1 MSTLRKAPAR
11 PVVPEGPSR
20 AFLAD
25 EATRDIVESV
35 LGEVQGATPV
45 IELGGIGAA
54 LKRLDHEAAAA
65 LVIVDVS
72 GVEDG
77 DSAVADLMS
86 VIDPGTRVIVI
97 GETNDVALFR
107 SLLSVGVSDY
117 LVKPIDKR
125 MLRAAVNA
133 ALKPPG
139 SGEAV
144 GKQGRIAAFFATRGG
159 LGSTTIAINTAALI
173 AQEWNLR
180 VALIDL
186 DLYFGTVA
194 LNFGLEPAGGLR
206 EALERPERVDSL
218 FIERA
223 MTKYSENLFV
233 LGAEEPLAHSL
244 AVDPTAMRS
253 LLSTLQSSFDVVMVD
268 LPRGLSA
275 VQRHV
280 LTAADNVVVVSELS
294 LAGVRD
300 CLRVKAML
308 KELDANGRPIYV
320 ASALNGR
327 KRAPVAPNDFKET
340 VGERLAVVLPPDEKA
355 LSLAAT
361 ANKPVCDVAK
371 GSAFVKALRPLAAE
385 LSGKKAA
392 PVAEPFWRRFMNKPA
407 ALKPAKA

>member
-1 MSTLRKAPAR
+1 MAKSPAH
-11 PVVPEGPSR
+11 PPVPEGPAH

-25 EATRDIVESV
+25 DATRAVVEAV
-35 LGEVQGATPV
+35 LGEVPGATPKV
-45 IELGGIGAA
+45 ELGGIGAA
-54 LKRLDHEAAAA
+54 LKRLDHESVAA

-72 GVEDG
+72 QVDDG
-77 DSAVADLMS
+77 GSAVADLMS
-86 VIDPGTRVIVI
+86 VIDGGTRVIVI

-139 SGEAV
+139 ASETAA
-144 GKQGRIAAFFATRGG
+144 KQGRIAAFFATRGG
-159 LGSTTIAINTAALI
+159 LGSTTIAINVAALL
-173 AQEWNLR
+173 AHEWNIR

-186 DLYFGTVA
+186 DLHFGTVA

-223 MTKYSENLFV
+223 MTKYSEKLFV
-233 LGAEEPLAHSL
+233 LGAEEPLAHNLS
-244 AVDPTAMRS
+244 VDPAAMRS
-253 LLSTLQSSFDVVMVD
+253 LLTALQHSFDVVMVD
-268 LPRGLSA
+268 LPRGLSP
-275 VQRHV
+275 VQRHTLSV
-280 LTAADNVVVVSELS
+280 ADHVFVVSELS

-308 KELDANGRPIYV
+308 KELDGNGRPIYI

-327 KRAPVAPNDFKET
+327 KRAPIAANDFKDT
-340 VGERLAVVLPPDEKA
+340 VGERLAVVLPNDEKGFA
-355 LSLAAT
+355 LAAT
-361 ANKPVCDVAK
+361 ASKPVCDVAK

-392 PVAEPFWRRFMNKPA
+392 PAAEPFWRRFLSKPA